1 MKKRIESLE
10 NKFDSHLDA
19 WKEHQRIFKERGE
32 NHKKNNEAF
41 VDLTATINQLSNDCA
56 RQYALNQEQAR
67 EITILKTAQLSVFE
81 DIKAIKTEFKEFGKE
96 IVTELKTINETLTLQ
111 RGGRATLNW
120 LGKLI
125 FQLVAFSAT
134 LIAVVKFILEQN

>member
-10 NKFDSHLDA
+10 TRFEKQEKAF
-19 WKEHQRIFKERGE
+19 IERGE

-41 VDLTATINQLSNDCA
+41 VELTATINKLSELNESQ
-56 RQYALNQEQAR
+56 RQ
-67 EITILKTAQLSVFE
+67 EIMVMKFSQTNFSKEIETIKS
-81 DIKAIKTEFKEFGKE
+81 EFKEFGKE

-111 RGGRATLNW
+111 KGGKATLNW